1 MLSLFWAV
9 ITCGFALDLL
19 FWILFWFWLVC
30 IRLFVAGYVALARW
44 LVCCCLLAG
53 LELVC
58 WLVVTAVGSC
68 RLLRCGFVWLFVS
81 LFSLWLVVYIS
92 GLRGVLLF
100 YIWFGF

>member
-1 MLSLFWAV
+1 MGLLLICCF
-9 ITCGFALDLL
+9 GFCSGFGWFVLD
-19 FWILFWFWLVC
+19 C
-30 IRLFVAGYVALARW
+30 FVAGYVALARW

-53 LELVC
+53 LELFC
-58 WLVVTAVGSC
+58 WLVVAAVGSC

-81 LFSLWLVVYIS
+81 LFSSWLVVYIS